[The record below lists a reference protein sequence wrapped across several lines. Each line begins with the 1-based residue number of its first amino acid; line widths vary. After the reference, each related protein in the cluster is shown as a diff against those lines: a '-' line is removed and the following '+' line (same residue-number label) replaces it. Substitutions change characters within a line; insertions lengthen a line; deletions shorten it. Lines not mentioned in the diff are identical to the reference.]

1 MGASRGMGKAAVLL
15 WTVGGLGEG
24 GEGYRM
30 GKGRK
35 RGGGGVLVCALS
47 GGMLAPPIYRI
58 E

>member
-24 GEGYRM
+24 GEEYRM

-35 RGGGGVLVCALS
+35 RGGGVFGVCSIRGYAS
-47 GGMLAPPIYRI
+47 TPYI
-58 E
+58 